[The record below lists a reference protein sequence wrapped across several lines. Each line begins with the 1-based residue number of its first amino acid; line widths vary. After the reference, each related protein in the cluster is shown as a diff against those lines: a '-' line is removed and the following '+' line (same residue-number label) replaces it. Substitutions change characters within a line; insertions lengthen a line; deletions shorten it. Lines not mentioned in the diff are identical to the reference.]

1 MSEDKVLEVLI
12 PEGLKEPL
20 KFDYWRMRIADGG
33 NVVFDF
39 AKKDVNDRII
49 LISSVLLEKEHINNF
64 LEKLLCFLYK

>member
-33 NVVFDF
+33 
-39 AKKDVNDRII
+39 KC
-49 LISSVLLEKEHINNF
+49 
-64 LEKLLCFLYK
+64 CF